1 MKTKRNRLL
10 ITLLIL
16 PVVCYPLYQRWRVV
30 EVPIELYGA
39 TIIVPTT
46 INGVTYR
53 FLLDTGAPTSV
64 SAEIFNKHAL
74 EPIDSVEGVDLYGN
88 KQWVRRALL
97 PQLKLNGFTVKQL
110 PVGVVKPRQ
119 DLRSLHVV
127 IDGYLGCDAFK
138 QAVVSIDTKH
148 KRLRLARFLF
158 PFSRHREKSISFETY
173 GVQYTPLF
181 RTDFSSESSC
191 RDTVIFDTGCTSYL
205 YKMKRAT
212 FNWLMTKGVI
222 KKEQVLDTLGVHDNS
237 TGMFGPQRDSLN
249 FVAKADSVMMGKL
262 TLYGLP
268 VVTYTS
274 DRLSII
280 GAPLLIYG
288 VGTFDFKKKRFYF
301 NPY

>member
-1 MKTKRNRLL
+1 
-10 ITLLIL
+10 
-16 PVVCYPLYQRWRVV
+16 V

-53 FLLDTGAPTSV
+53 LLFDTGAPTSV
-64 SAEIFNKHAL
+64 SEEVCHNHAL
-74 EPIDSVEGVDLYGN
+74 ELIDSTEAVDMYGN
-88 KQWVRRALL
+88 KQWVKRALL
-97 PQLKLNGFTVKQL
+97 PRLKLNGLTVRHL

-119 DLRSLHVV
+119 DLSSLKVV

-138 QAVVSIDTKH
+138 RAVLSIDTKH
-148 KRLRLARFLF
+148 KRLRLARSLF
-158 PFSRHREKSISFETY
+158 HFSHHRDKGALFETL
-173 GVQYTPLF
+173 GTQYTPLF
-181 RTDFSSESSC
+181 VSSFSSDSSC
-191 RDTVIFDTGCTSYL
+191 RDTAIFDTGCTSYL
-205 YKMKRAT
+205 YKMKMTT
-212 FNWLMTKGVI
+212 FNRLMGKGVI
-222 KKEQVLDTLGVHDNS
+222 QREQVLDTLEVHDNS
-237 TGMFGPQRDSLN
+237 AGMFGPQRDTLN

-288 VGTFDFKKKRFYF
+288 VGTFDFRKKVFYF
-301 NPY
+301 DPY